1 MEITKN
7 RETRF
12 VTLASD
18 FNNIKE
24 IYSDDELN
32 RLLEAVKNCPT
43 IIVLGSVEKGKEVP
57 LKWCFRTI
65 PERISIEEI
74 NEVKIYPGLF

>member
-1 MEITKN
+1 MGGGMEITKN

-32 RLLEAVKNCPT
+32 RLLEAVNQSC
-43 IIVLGSVEKGKEVP
+43 L
-57 LKWCFRTI
+57 RTT
-65 PERISIEEI
+65 PERISVEEF
-74 NEVKIYPGLF
+74 NEIKAISSKQK